1 MNDEKYVFITDCAEK
16 KRTARG
22 ERSWNDVLPLRRAES
37 RMFVLREKHTHT
49 SEKRGTARLTLND
62 EVRK

>member
-16 KRTARG
+16 KRTAGG
-22 ERSWNDVLPLRRAES
+22 ERSRNDIWPLRRAES
-37 RMFVLREKHTHT
+37 SLFDRREKHTHT
-49 SEKRGTARLTLND
+49 AEKRGTACLTLND